1 MRNRFVLIMAAI
13 SLMASTATA
22 ADRKLAERYL
32 EVAPMR
38 GVVEATLYQLFTD
51 DRERVAQILDRMD
64 FSGINAVMVDKIAK
78 AFTDKELKAAI
89 TYYSSQEGKSFSLK
103 MPAVVES
110 VNPMLQEQLEKS
122 LASDPAFSRN

>member
-1 MRNRFVLIMAAI
+1 
-13 SLMASTATA
+13 MASTATA